1 MSTLHKNQQ
10 LLTQTINGYFQQH
23 LSVNETG
30 VLITITD
37 LYATPRLDLVK
48 VYVSFI
54 GPTGLNDSDFLSK
67 IMQTHHWKI
76 KKYLASQLRYVLR
89 RIPAEVRFY
98 LRTHHSHDIPKHKAA
113 ITHPRSH
120 S

>member
-1 MSTLHKNQQ
+1 MHTLQKSQQ
-10 LLTQTINGYFQQH
+10 RLTQTINHYFQQY

-37 LYATPRLDLVK
+37 LYATPRLDLIK
-48 VYVSFI
+48 VYVSLI
-54 GPTGLNDSDFLSK
+54 GPTGLDESAFLSK

-76 KKYLASQLRYVLR
+76 KKYLADQLRHVLR

-98 LRTHHSHDIPKHKAA
+98 LHMHHAHDIPKHNAPT
-113 ITHPRSH
+113 IPPH

>member
-1 MSTLHKNQQ
+1 MRTLQKSQQ
-10 LLTQTINGYFQQH
+10 RLTETINHYFQQH

-37 LYATPRLDLVK
+37 VYTTPRLDLIK
-48 VYVSFI
+48 VYVSLI
-54 GPTGLNDSDFLSK
+54 GPEGLDESTFLSK

-76 KKYLASQLRYVLR
+76 KKYIADQLRHVLR

-98 LRTHHSHDIPKHKAA
+98 LHTHYAHDIPKHKAA
-113 ITHPRSH
+113 TTPPHR
-120 S
+120 

>member
-1 MSTLHKNQQ
+1 MRTLQKSQQ
-10 LLTQTINGYFQQH
+10 LLTQTINDYFQQY

-37 LYATPRLDLVK
+37 LYVTPSLDLVK
-48 VYVSFI
+48 VYVSLI
-54 GPTGLNDSDFLSK
+54 GPTELNESTFLSK

-76 KKYLASQLRYVLR
+76 KKYIATQLRHVLR

-98 LRTHHSHDIPKHKAA
+98 VHTHHAHDIPKQQART
-113 ITHPRSH
+113 THIPSH